1 MAFENLE
8 TVDGFAPPGE
18 LCHVDE
24 LVVVAGSHHHHVHL
38 PARHLDPST
47 RPRGC
52 DAACARLDGAKGRR
66 AGAEAGIRRGCH
78 ESVRACGCGC
88 EKRHEGGACGPREA
102 PGPQGTRRS
111 EGRRNG
117 GGRRV
122 FVGVSFCKQA
132 LSQFLSNF
140 FVGLCPM

>member
-8 TVDGFAPPGE
+8 TVDGFARPGE
-18 LCHVDE
+18 LRYVDE
-24 LVVVAGSHHHHVHL
+24 LVVVAGAHHHHVRL

-52 DAACARLDGAKGRR
+52 DAAGARLDGAKGRR

-88 EKRHEGGACGPREA
+88 EKRHEGGACGPRE
-102 PGPQGTRRS
+102 PHGPQGTRRA

-117 GGRRV
+117 GRWMV
-122 FVGVSFCKQA
+122 FVSVSCDLVVF
-132 LSQFLSNF
+132 SFWR
-140 FVGLCPM
+140 